1 MGGVSARQLA
11 RDDGPAGG
19 RHLNRPFSASPRLS
33 TNPPSPSTGGA
44 GAAGLHRRACGRRG
58 AMTMSDHQLAQRERR
73 ARLLAAAP
81 DWRASDARVDP
92 RVAIGSRSEEHT
104 SELQSLMR
112 ISYAVFCL
120 ETKYNNSITSRFII
134 YLYNIPHTT

>member
-11 RDDGPAGG
+11 PDDGPAGG

-81 DWRASDARVDP
+81 DWRASDARVAP
-92 RVAIGSRSEEHT
+92 RVAIGSIVAMW
-104 SELQSLMR
+104 LPYFL
-112 ISYAVFCL
+112 F
-120 ETKYNNSITSRFII
+120 
-134 YLYNIPHTT
+134 TTGLSMLAGTPTP